1 MLLHKV
7 YAGQYSCSGSNYFSY
22 TSPFGCYNPKTFDGI
37 ENGDTYDTILEWTR
51 NGRPT
56 LFRRTYYFSK
66 DGSCQDQIEGVM
78 MKASLWSSICEIS
91 EGENYAV
98 SVEDTLIYDD

>member
-37 ENGDTYDTILEWTR
+37 EQYDTYDEILEWTR
-51 NGRPT
+51 YGRPT
-56 LFRRTYYFSK
+56 LFRRTYYYSK
-66 DGSCQDQIEGVM
+66 DGSCQDQIEGAM
-78 MKASLWSSICEIS
+78 DKNSLWGSPCTTSA
-91 EGENYAV
+91 GYNNAV
-98 SVEDTLIYDD
+98 SVEESLIYGD